1 MTLMALSTS
10 GVPGAL
16 QTGAVHWGMTSTTS
30 DELRIVFM
38 GTPAFAV
45 PSLRALLDL
54 ETVAGRPSRV
64 VAVVTQPDR
73 PAGRG
78 GRVQASP
85 VKLLAQEARVPV
97 LQPERLRRPEN
108 VAALGEARPD
118 LVVVA
123 AFAQILSRAVLDT
136 PTHGCLNVHASLLP
150 RWRGASPINAAILA
164 GDAETGVTIMR
175 MAPGLDTGP
184 ILTQCAEPI
193 RPDDTTA
200 TLTERLSHVGAD
212 LLARTVGPW
221 IAGELVPQEQDE
233 SQATPTRLLTRDDG
247 RIDWT
252 STPAAVVERMARAYD
267 PWPGASTAHAGRT
280 LKLWSATVLAD
291 TTTSEGEGAT
301 PGQVL
306 AREQA
311 LSVLQRLDLPWP
323 QLIVATVDG
332 LLVVR
337 RIQPEGKRI
346 MGGDDYMRGQP
357 DIAGAQLGE

>member
-1 MTLMALSTS
+1 MTLTFSANSE
-10 GVPGAL
+10 
-16 QTGAVHWGMTSTTS
+16 

-54 ETVAGRPSRV
+54 GTVAGRPARV

-78 GRVQASP
+78 GRVQPSP
-85 VKLLAQEARVPV
+85 VKQLAQEAEVPV

-108 VAALGEARPD
+108 VAALRETAPD

-164 GDAETGVTIMR
+164 GDAESGVTIMR
-175 MAPGLDTGP
+175 MDPGLDTGP
-184 ILTQCAEPI
+184 ILTQRAEPM

-200 TLTERLSHVGAD
+200 TLTERLSYVGAE
-212 LLARTVGPW
+212 LLAATVGPW
-221 IAGELVPQEQDE
+221 IAGELVSQEQDE

-247 RIDWT
+247 RIAWT
-252 STPAAVVERMARAYD
+252 STPAAVVERMTRAYD

-291 TTTSEGEGAT
+291 TPPPEGAT
-301 PGQVL
+301 PGHVL
-306 AREQA
+306 TREQA
-311 LSVLQRLDLPWP
+311 VPVLQRLDLPWP
-323 QLIVATVDG
+323 QMVVVTVDG
-332 LLVVR
+332 LLLVR
-337 RIQPEGKRI
+337 RIQSEGKRV

>member
-1 MTLMALSTS
+1 MTITS
-10 GVPGAL
+10 A
-16 QTGAVHWGMTSTTS
+16 SNS
-30 DELRIVFM
+30 KDELRIVFM

-45 PSLRALLDL
+45 PSLRALLNL
-54 ETVAGRPSRV
+54 TTIAGRPARV

-78 GRVQASP
+78 GRVQSSP
-85 VKLLAQEARVPV
+85 VKLLAQEAYVPV

-108 VAALGEARPD
+108 VAALRDLRPD

-175 MAPGLDTGP
+175 MDPGLDTGP
-184 ILTQCAEPI
+184 ILSQCAAPI

-200 TLTERLSHVGAD
+200 TLTKRLSYVGAE
-212 LLARTVGPW
+212 LLAATVGPW
-221 IAGELVPQEQDE
+221 IAGEAVSQEQDE

-247 RIDWT
+247 RIAWT
-252 STPAAVVERMARAYD
+252 STPAAVVERMTRAYD
-267 PWPGASTAHAGRT
+267 PWPGTSTAHAGRT

-291 TTTSEGEGAT
+291 TPPLPKGEGAT
-301 PGQVL
+301 PGHVL
-306 AREQA
+306 TREQS
-311 LSVLQRLDLPWP
+311 LPLLQHLDLPWP

-332 LLVVR
+332 LLLVR
-337 RIQPEGKRI
+337 RIQSEGKRV

-357 DIAGAQLGE
+357 DIAGARLGE

>member
-1 MTLMALSTS
+1 MWTTPVST
-10 GVPGAL
+10 GPGD
-16 QTGAVHWGMTSTTS
+16 GAVHWDMTITS
-30 DELRIVFM
+30 ASNSDDALRIVFM

-54 ETVAGRPSRV
+54 TTIAGRPARV

-78 GRVQASP
+78 GRVQPSP
-85 VKLLAQEARVPV
+85 VKTLAQESHVPV

-108 VAALGEARPD
+108 VAALRDLRPD

-164 GDAETGVTIMR
+164 GDVETGVTIMR
-175 MAPGLDTGP
+175 MDPGLDTGP
-184 ILTQCAEPI
+184 ILTQRAEPI

-200 TLTERLSHVGAD
+200 TLTERLSYVGAE
-212 LLARTVGPW
+212 LLAATVDPW
-221 IAGELVPQEQDE
+221 IAGEAVPREQDE
-233 SQATPTRLLTRDDG
+233 AQVTLTRLLTRDDG
-247 RIDWT
+247 RIDWD
-252 STPAAVVERMARAYD
+252 SVPAAVVERMTRAYD
-267 PWPGASTAHAGRT
+267 PWPGASTVHAGRT

-291 TTTSEGEGAT
+291 MPPLPEGEGVT
-301 PGQVL
+301 PGQAL
-306 AREQA
+306 TREPA
-311 LSVLQRLDLPWP
+311 MPLLQRLDLHWP

-332 LLVVR
+332 LLLVR
-337 RIQPEGKRI
+337 RVQPEGRRV

-357 DIAGAQLGE
+357 DIAGAHLDE